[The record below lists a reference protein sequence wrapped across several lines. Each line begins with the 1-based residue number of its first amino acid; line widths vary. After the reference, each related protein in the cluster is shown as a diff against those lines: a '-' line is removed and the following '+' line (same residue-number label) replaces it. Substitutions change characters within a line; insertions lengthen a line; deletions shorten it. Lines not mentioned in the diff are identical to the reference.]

1 MDRYSVLDNPPTG
14 CESVANL
21 AIWAENEDFS
31 RGTIWLEFLDLIGY
45 SREHFG
51 DTINQHTYQSGYIE
65 QSKLAKALE
74 EYATRP
80 ETVKDYIMEIE
91 LSAD

>member
-1 MDRYSVLDNPPTG
+1 MDRYSVLENPPQG
-14 CESVANL
+14 CESVADL

-45 SREHFG
+45 SYLHFG
-51 DTINQHTYQSGYIE
+51 NKINEYDYQAGYLE
-65 QSKLAKALE
+65 LSKLAKALE
-74 EYATRP
+74 QYATRP